1 MTFTVI
7 AFMFSLL
14 ESLYYITVC
23 IFTQTCQCNFNLIWF
38 SSLTLL
44 AAVQK
49 RGHLQPQKPGFSIM
63 RRNYHCLQVFF
74 RSVCVFVFRLCCSM
88 APSLRKT
95 RMDPWALEITGLT
108 PSSSWYSA
116 LSLLTWEN
124 KQHLLATELEVSV
137 SALLFWWCL

>member
-7 AFMFSLL
+7 AFMFSVL

-49 RGHLQPQKPGFSIM
+49 QRHLQPQKPGFSIM

-74 RSVCVFVFRLCCSM
+74 RFVCVLVFRLCCSM

-124 KQHLLATELEVSV
+124 KQQLLATELEVSV